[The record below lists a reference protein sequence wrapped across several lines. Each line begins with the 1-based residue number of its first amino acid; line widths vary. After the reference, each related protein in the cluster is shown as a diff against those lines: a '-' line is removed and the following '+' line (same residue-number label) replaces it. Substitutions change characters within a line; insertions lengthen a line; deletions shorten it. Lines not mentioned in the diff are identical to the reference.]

1 MQKLRNKKSVEIKTK
16 GSANMIPT
24 EESAEIL
31 ETNLAEQLK
40 IVRLLQEILRM
51 ETLKLERMRRE
62 RFVDKEGEGKLGQI

>member
-1 MQKLRNKKSVEIKTK
+1 MNKKSVEIKTNE
-16 GSANMIPT
+16 SANMIPT

-31 ETNLAEQLK
+31 ETNFAEQLK

>member
-1 MQKLRNKKSVEIKTK
+1 
-16 GSANMIPT
+16 MIPT

-51 ETLKLERMRRE
+51 ETFKLERMRRE

>member
-1 MQKLRNKKSVEIKTK
+1 MNKKSVEIKTNE
-16 GSANMIPT
+16 SANMIPT

-31 ETNLAEQLK
+31 ENNLAEQLK

-62 RFVDKEGEGKLGQI
+62 RLLDKEGEGKLGEI